1 MSNAT
6 VERELDRPVEEE
18 AERRVFRCNGDTR
31 AVFDNHNADP

>member
-1 MSNAT
+1 
-6 VERELDRPVEEE
+6 VEEE